1 MLKIKGDSINERT
14 LCGEHIHW
22 AILFYVDVLDVVKP
36 EGKRAESITID
47 EDAIMP
53 FSVKEEIVKSIDQE
67 LKLAIGSSYEIT
79 RDDPA
84 FEDFY
89 TYDNIAKEIYNNPGF
104 YFSVLN
110 DTVNPLWPKEIYN
123 IGGNTMNEYEIEKA
137 IRDGG
142 YTEYQRNIIKC
153 FLLRNGLLSNTKLE
167 EVRNIRRDL
176 RPSPKKVIYNGPAT
190 IVIFEDGSKTVVKL
204 QEGER
209 VRVVEAEI
217 IDSKTKP
224 KARYTTASLLD
235 FMKLNNIGTG
245 ATRDKIIKELTE
257 KKGMN
262 KESAVIKDGKYF
274 VSTEFGRKMDG
285 VIPDE
290 IKSIDYVKN
299 LEKRIN
305 AIAEGKDSLESF
317 ISDMQ
322 ADFNSM
328 LKELK
333 GNRSSKLVQHYP
345 NEKLNTDMICPCC
358 GKAIANVGW
367 GYSCTGWKKDGS
379 GCNFAIGNK
388 QYGKTISEKIVK
400 QLINNKKSSVALKGL
415 KKKNGE
421 TFKSAAY
428 LTLDIMSDGRA
439 KVGFTFE

>member
-1 MLKIKGDSINERT
+1 MVKYEPEEQTVVNPGDKVRIERGELKCTWASPDNNAMHIIHQMVEIWKHCEFPNGYIYDCRPYISWMEPDLPKYVVCVSTPHCSANAIDWSKAEWVVNVVGKPQLKIKGDSINERT

-204 QEGER
+204 QEGETMDREKAVYAAICKRMFGSNKNRSNWLDILKPLMKSADEALR
-209 VRVVEAEI
+209 VKSEKDALNDDIKKYSCKMEFDDYEDAAGFINLIRVLRYKNLKKEKEVVDILGYPSLTAFR
-217 IDSKTKP
+217 
-224 KARYTTASLLD
+224 KAVKA
-235 FMKLNNIGTG
+235 
-245 ATRDKIIKELTE
+245 AKE
-257 KKGMN
+257 M
-262 KESAVIKDGKYF
+262 IKDGK
-274 VSTEFGRKMDG
+274 
-285 VIPDE
+285 
-290 IKSIDYVKN
+290 
-299 LEKRIN
+299 
-305 AIAEGKDSLESF
+305 ES
-317 ISDMQ
+317 
-322 ADFNSM
+322 
-328 LKELK
+328 
-333 GNRSSKLVQHYP
+333 
-345 NEKLNTDMICPCC
+345 
-358 GKAIANVGW
+358 
-367 GYSCTGWKKDGS
+367 
-379 GCNFAIGNK
+379 
-388 QYGKTISEKIVK
+388 
-400 QLINNKKSSVALKGL
+400 
-415 KKKNGE
+415 
-421 TFKSAAY
+421 
-428 LTLDIMSDGRA
+428 
-439 KVGFTFE
+439 